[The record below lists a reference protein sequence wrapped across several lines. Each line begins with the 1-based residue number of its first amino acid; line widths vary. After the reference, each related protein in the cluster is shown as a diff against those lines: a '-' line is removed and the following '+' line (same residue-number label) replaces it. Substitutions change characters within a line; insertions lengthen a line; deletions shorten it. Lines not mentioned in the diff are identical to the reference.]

1 MVVARKS
8 RPQTAHR
15 IFDFS
20 GAEVV
25 KPESEG
31 LAAWIG
37 IKVQTPARMLVG
49 PEPGRLPAPADLCW
63 CVEVEDS
70 LSWAVGV
77 KEIVLER
84 GDEGAMKRVYG
95 RGMLM
100 VIFLNFF

>member
-15 IFDFS
+15 TFDFS

-49 PEPGRLPAPADLCW
+49 PELGALAQIDL
-63 CVEVEDS
+63 EVEDS
-70 LSWAVGV
+70 LCWAVCV
-77 KEIVLER
+77 KKIV
-84 GDEGAMKRVYG
+84 
-95 RGMLM
+95 
-100 VIFLNFF
+100 